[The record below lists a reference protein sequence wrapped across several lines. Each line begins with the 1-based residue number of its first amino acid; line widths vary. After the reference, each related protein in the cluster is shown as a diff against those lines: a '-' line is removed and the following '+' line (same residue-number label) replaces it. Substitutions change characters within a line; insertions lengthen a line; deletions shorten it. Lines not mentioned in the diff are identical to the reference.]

1 MIYPI
6 VAFGHP
12 VLKRKAKDV
21 EVSQDLLAFIDDLYE
36 TMYAAKG
43 VGLAAPQVGKGQRV
57 FVVDG
62 SPFAEDPENEVDS
75 ETLKTFKRAF
85 INPVIVEE
93 SGEPWGFEEGCLS
106 IPDIHANVIR
116 HPNIVVHSVDEQGKP
131 LVESFSGVPARI
143 IQHEF
148 DHIEGVL
155 FTDRLQPLKKRLLKS
170 KLNDIAK
177 GNISTDYRMKFYLK

>member
-62 SPFAEDPENEVDS
+62 SPFAEDPENG
-75 ETLKTFKRAF
+75 
-85 INPVIVEE
+85 
-93 SGEPWGFEEGCLS
+93 SG
-106 IPDIHANVIR
+106 
-116 HPNIVVHSVDEQGKP
+116 
-131 LVESFSGVPARI
+131 
-143 IQHEF
+143 
-148 DHIEGVL
+148 
-155 FTDRLQPLKKRLLKS
+155 
-170 KLNDIAK
+170 
-177 GNISTDYRMKFYLK
+177 

>member
-1 MIYPI
+1 M
-6 VAFGHP
+6 
-12 VLKRKAKDV
+12 
-21 EVSQDLLAFIDDLYE
+21 
-36 TMYAAKG
+36 
-43 VGLAAPQVGKGQRV
+43 
-57 FVVDG
+57 
-62 SPFAEDPENEVDS
+62 
-75 ETLKTFKRAF
+75 
-85 INPVIVEE
+85 
-93 SGEPWGFEEGCLS
+93 
-106 IPDIHANVIR
+106 
-116 HPNIVVHSVDEQGKP
+116 VHSVDEQGKP

>member
-1 MIYPI
+1 MTYPI

-21 EVSQDLLAFIDDLYE
+21 EVNPNLLAFIDNLFE

-43 VGLAAPQVGKGQRV
+43 VGLAAPQVGKCQRV

-62 SPFAEDPENEVDS
+62 SPLAEDPENSADAEA
-75 ETLKTFKRAF
+75 LKSFKRAF

-106 IPDIHANVIR
+106 IPDIHATVIR
-116 HPNIVVHSVDEQGKP
+116 QPNIVIHSMDKQGKP

-143 IQHEF
+143 IQHEY

-155 FTDRLQPLKKRLLKS
+155 FTDRLQPLKKRLLKG

-177 GNISTDYRMKFYLK
+177 GNISTDYRMKFYHK